1 MTDVHQLLGTASVLG
16 AGIAGAVL
24 FVVAQA
30 SVPGD
35 ILSGAPAWTGTG
47 LLGAILAWL
56 FFKHLPNKDKQISDL
71 VETRDRMVRELTADH
86 RANIVELTASHRASL
101 TDLATR
107 AVAQDQERRKDFRE
121 ALDVVVSHC
130 EREAVANS
138 KAIANNGEAIRKTV
152 NDLSPIIEEW
162 WSERRRERGGARG
175 DK

>member
-1 MTDVHQLLGTASVLG
+1 MTDVNHLLGTASVLG
-16 AGIAGAVL
+16 ASIVGTVL
-24 FVVAQA
+24 LIVAQA
-30 SVPGD
+30 SAPGD

-56 FFKHLPNKDKQISDL
+56 FFRHLPAKDKQISDL

-101 TDLATR
+101 ADLATR

-130 EREAVANS
+130 ERETATNS
-138 KAIANNGEAIRKTV
+138 KAIAINGEAIRKTV
-152 NDLSPIIEEW
+152 GDLTPIIEEW
-162 WSERRRERGGARG
+162 WAERRRERGGARG